1 MATTSTVSQGTLI
14 EDTLEMLYR
23 DSERPFQVT
32 VGSNALDTASD
43 TQLTVSDATRVQ
55 VTDIL
60 ELGSE
65 LCLITAKSSD
75 STPVLTVARGY
86 AGTTASSGH
95 TTGTT
100 ALINPPWSRNSIKS
114 YLARCFNS
122 ALNAFIPNL
131 TSQSM
136 SRATDLQYIVMPSNT
151 MRVYSVRHIIGQT
164 GRIIDINGWQFEED
178 MPTGDISTGKAL
190 RLPSSIENEDSV
202 IVVFQTPYEFTS
214 EEETGTVNLPLG
226 SEDIPAL
233 WAAAYATTRRE
244 VNRMEVDKIEEWN
257 QDAAMRQGVNLRWA
271 RELWGEVYRRIDEAK
286 SLQYVPKYRPYR
298 KMPHLL

>member
-1 MATTSTVSQGTLI
+1 MATTTTISQSSLI

-23 DSERPFQVT
+23 SSERPFQVT

-55 VTDIL
+55 STDVL
-60 ELGSE
+60 ELGNE

-75 STPVLTVARGY
+75 STPILTVARGY

-100 ALINPPWSRNSIKS
+100 ALINPPWPRNAIAG
-114 YLARCFNS
+114 YLDRCFKS
-122 ALNAFIPNL
+122 AMNAFIPNL

-136 SRATDLQYIVMPSNT
+136 SRVTDRQYILMPSDT

-164 GRIIDINGWQFEED
+164 GRIIDVNGWQFEED
-178 MPTGDISTGKAL
+178 MPTTEISTGKAL
-190 RLPSSIENEDSV
+190 RLPTSVENEDSV
-202 IVVFQTPYEFTS
+202 VVVYQTPYSFS
-214 EEETGTVNLPLG
+214 SADETGTVNIPLG
-226 SEDIPAL
+226 AEDIPSL

-244 VNRMEVDKIEEWN
+244 VNRMDVDKIEEWN
-257 QDAAMRQGVNLRWA
+257 QEAAMRQGVNLRWA